1 MLFVFSETL
10 HCMFP
15 YLRKAVKFV
24 AYMIISLTHKVLF
37 ILRNSWPPFFGV
49 MHKTLSLVF
58 KLIIGLVYL
67 KKKTTIWPYSNFIV
81 ILYKRFN
88 NVPLSL
94 FMELSRTMFQATS
107 PAAAGF
113 LTMRTSCGEYVTLS
127 EMMNYEVIF
136 QRSSCARSYYDGLEK
151 MEY

>member
-1 MLFVFSETL
+1 M
-10 HCMFP
+10 
-15 YLRKAVKFV
+15 
-24 AYMIISLTHKVLF
+24 
-37 ILRNSWPPFFGV
+37 
-49 MHKTLSLVF
+49 
-58 KLIIGLVYL
+58 YL

-113 LTMRTSCGEYVTLS
+113 LTMTTSCGEYVTLS
-127 EMMNYEVIF
+127 EMMNYEVTF